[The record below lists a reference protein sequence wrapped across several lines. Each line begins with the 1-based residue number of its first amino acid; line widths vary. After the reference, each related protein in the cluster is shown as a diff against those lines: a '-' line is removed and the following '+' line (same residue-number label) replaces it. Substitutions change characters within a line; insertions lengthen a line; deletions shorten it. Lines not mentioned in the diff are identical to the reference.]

1 MRQAT
6 RVGLGHG
13 VPGGRHRGRALPE
26 ARLARRRPDLYV
38 PLLALHRSPTDGNA
52 TTSVRSVALSAAQW
66 PDGPSLLSSARPE
79 AGELLVLPELS
90 ALPSGLSAADIKAKA
105 EAREGAFEQALS
117 AAAKAGSG
125 FVVNI
130 EPSSAPGTTTV
141 LYVPQ
146 SAPQAESR
154 YVVKRVPDGTI
165 QVDWIRVGTVGGL
178 DWLDVQARQRATR
191 CGGIS

>member
-1 MRQAT
+1 MLKN
-6 RVGLGHG
+6 VM
-13 VPGGRHRGRALPE
+13 VPA
-26 ARLARRRPDLYV
+26 
-38 PLLALHRSPTDGNA
+38 
-52 TTSVRSVALSAAQW
+52 
-66 PDGPSLLSSARPE
+66 LLS
-79 AGELLVLPELS
+79 L
-90 ALPSGLSAADIKAKA
+90 
-105 EAREGAFEQALS
+105 
-117 AAAKAGSG
+117 AAAACSDVDRMASQPLTPAKPVPSWSSVYTVPYDSMVTCLAEPAASG

-165 QVDWIRVGTVGGL
+165 QVDWLRIGTVGGL
-178 DWLDVQARQRATR
+178 DWLDVQARQRANR

>member
-1 MRQAT
+1 M
-6 RVGLGHG
+6 L
-13 VPGGRHRGRALPE
+13 RHVMIPA
-26 ARLARRRPDLYV
+26 
-38 PLLALHRSPTDGNA
+38 
-52 TTSVRSVALSAAQW
+52 
-66 PDGPSLLSSARPE
+66 LLS
-79 AGELLVLPELS
+79 L
-90 ALPSGLSAADIKAKA
+90 
-105 EAREGAFEQALS
+105 
-117 AAAKAGSG
+117 AAAACSDVNKLANQPLTPAKPVPAWSSVYTVPYDSMVTCLAAPAGSG

-130 EPSSAPGTTTV
+130 EPGSAPGTTTV

-178 DWLDVQARQRATR
+178 DWLDVQARQRANR

>member
-1 MRQAT
+1 MFKH
-6 RVGLGHG
+6 VM
-13 VPGGRHRGRALPE
+13 VP
-26 ARLARRRPDLYV
+26 V
-38 PLLALHRSPTDGNA
+38 
-52 TTSVRSVALSAAQW
+52 
-66 PDGPSLLSSARPE
+66 LLS
-79 AGELLVLPELS
+79 L
-90 ALPSGLSAADIKAKA
+90 
-105 EAREGAFEQALS
+105 
-117 AAAKAGSG
+117 AAAACSTVDKLGSEPITPPKPVPAWSSVYTVPYDAMVACLVAPAGSG

-178 DWLDVQARQRATR
+178 DWLDVQARQRANR
-191 CGGIS
+191 CGGLG

>member
-1 MRQAT
+1 M
-6 RVGLGHG
+6 LKKLM
-13 VPGGRHRGRALPE
+13 VPTLI
-26 ARLARRRPDLYV
+26 
-38 PLLALHRSPTDGNA
+38 
-52 TTSVRSVALSAAQW
+52 
-66 PDGPSLLSSARPE
+66 SL
-79 AGELLVLPELS
+79 
-90 ALPSGLSAADIKAKA
+90 
-105 EAREGAFEQALS
+105 
-117 AAAKAGSG
+117 AAAACSTVDKMGAEPITPPKPVPAWSNVYTVPYDAMVTCLAAPAASG

-178 DWLDVQARQRATR
+178 DWLDVQARQRANR
-191 CGGIS
+191 CGGVS

>member
-1 MRQAT
+1 MFKH
-6 RVGLGHG
+6 VM
-13 VPGGRHRGRALPE
+13 VPA
-26 ARLARRRPDLYV
+26 
-38 PLLALHRSPTDGNA
+38 
-52 TTSVRSVALSAAQW
+52 
-66 PDGPSLLSSARPE
+66 LLS
-79 AGELLVLPELS
+79 L
-90 ALPSGLSAADIKAKA
+90 
-105 EAREGAFEQALS
+105 
-117 AAAKAGSG
+117 AAAACSTVDKLGSEPIKPPKPVPAWSSVYTVPYDSMVTCLAAPAASG

-178 DWLDVQARQRATR
+178 DWLDVQARQRANR
-191 CGGIS
+191 CGGIG

>member
-1 MRQAT
+1 MLKHVMIPA
-6 RVGLGHG
+6 
-13 VPGGRHRGRALPE
+13 
-26 ARLARRRPDLYV
+26 
-38 PLLALHRSPTDGNA
+38 
-52 TTSVRSVALSAAQW
+52 ALS
-66 PDGPSLLSSARPE
+66 L
-79 AGELLVLPELS
+79 
-90 ALPSGLSAADIKAKA
+90 
-105 EAREGAFEQALS
+105 
-117 AAAKAGSG
+117 AAAACSTVDKLGSEPIAPPKPVPAWSSVYTVPYDSMVTCLAAPAGSG

-165 QVDWIRVGTVGGL
+165 QVDWIRIGTVGGL
-178 DWLDVQARQRATR
+178 DWLDVQARQRANR

>member
-1 MRQAT
+1 MFKH
-6 RVGLGHG
+6 VM
-13 VPGGRHRGRALPE
+13 VPA
-26 ARLARRRPDLYV
+26 
-38 PLLALHRSPTDGNA
+38 
-52 TTSVRSVALSAAQW
+52 
-66 PDGPSLLSSARPE
+66 LLS
-79 AGELLVLPELS
+79 L
-90 ALPSGLSAADIKAKA
+90 
-105 EAREGAFEQALS
+105 
-117 AAAKAGSG
+117 AAAACSTVDKLGSEPIKPPKPVPAWSSVYTVPYDSMVTCLAAPAGGG

-165 QVDWIRVGTVGGL
+165 QVDWIRIGTVGGL
-178 DWLDVQARQRATR
+178 DWLDVQARERANR

>member
-1 MRQAT
+1 MFKH
-6 RVGLGHG
+6 VM
-13 VPGGRHRGRALPE
+13 VPA
-26 ARLARRRPDLYV
+26 
-38 PLLALHRSPTDGNA
+38 
-52 TTSVRSVALSAAQW
+52 
-66 PDGPSLLSSARPE
+66 LLS
-79 AGELLVLPELS
+79 L
-90 ALPSGLSAADIKAKA
+90 
-105 EAREGAFEQALS
+105 
-117 AAAKAGSG
+117 AAAACSTVDKLGSEPIKPPKPVPAWSSVYTVPYDAMVTCLAAPAASG

-178 DWLDVQARQRATR
+178 DWLDVQARERANR
-191 CGGIS
+191 CGGIG

>member
-1 MRQAT
+1 MFKH
-6 RVGLGHG
+6 VM
-13 VPGGRHRGRALPE
+13 VPAVL
-26 ARLARRRPDLYV
+26 
-38 PLLALHRSPTDGNA
+38 LLA
-52 TTSVRSVALSAAQW
+52 
-66 PDGPSLLSSARPE
+66 
-79 AGELLVLPELS
+79 
-90 ALPSGLSAADIKAKA
+90 
-105 EAREGAFEQALS
+105 
-117 AAAKAGSG
+117 AAACSTVDKLGSEPLTPPKPVPAWSSIYTVPFDAMVTCLAAPAASG

-178 DWLDVQARQRATR
+178 DWLDVQARQRANR

>member
-1 MRQAT
+1 MLKH
-6 RVGLGHG
+6 VM
-13 VPGGRHRGRALPE
+13 VPA
-26 ARLARRRPDLYV
+26 
-38 PLLALHRSPTDGNA
+38 
-52 TTSVRSVALSAAQW
+52 
-66 PDGPSLLSSARPE
+66 LLS
-79 AGELLVLPELS
+79 L
-90 ALPSGLSAADIKAKA
+90 
-105 EAREGAFEQALS
+105 
-117 AAAKAGSG
+117 AAAACSTVDQLGSEPIKPPKPVPAWSSVYTVPYDAMVACLAAPAASG

-178 DWLDVQARQRATR
+178 DWLDVQARQRANR
-191 CGGIS
+191 CGGIG

>member
-1 MRQAT
+1 MFKQ
-6 RVGLGHG
+6 VM
-13 VPGGRHRGRALPE
+13 VPA
-26 ARLARRRPDLYV
+26 
-38 PLLALHRSPTDGNA
+38 
-52 TTSVRSVALSAAQW
+52 
-66 PDGPSLLSSARPE
+66 LLS
-79 AGELLVLPELS
+79 L
-90 ALPSGLSAADIKAKA
+90 
-105 EAREGAFEQALS
+105 
-117 AAAKAGSG
+117 AAAACSTVDKLGSEPIKPPKPVPAWSSVYTVPYDAMVTCLAAPAASG

-178 DWLDVQARQRATR
+178 DWLDVQARQRANR
-191 CGGIS
+191 CGGIG